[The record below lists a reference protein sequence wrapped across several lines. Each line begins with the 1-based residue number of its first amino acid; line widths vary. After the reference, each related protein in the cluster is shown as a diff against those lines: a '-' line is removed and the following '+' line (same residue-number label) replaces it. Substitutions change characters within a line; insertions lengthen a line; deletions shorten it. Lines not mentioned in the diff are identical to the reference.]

1 LIIFMGCTALFYYGI
16 LWISAEYESMHRY
29 DEPLGKAVK
38 VFQMDS
44 AEPDTMTNRLMWF
57 YRLGE

>member
-1 LIIFMGCTALFYYGI
+1 MFYYGI